1 MKGPTDD
8 GGVPDARRLF
18 GDLGEA
24 AAAHAL
30 EERGIRIVARNAR
43 TRYGELDLIGQD
55 AGGYVFVEV
64 KTRHRGSFVSAVESV
79 DGRKLRRLHGL
90 ALAWA
95 SEHRIQGGLRLM
107 VAAVTVDR
115 AGQSV
120 DLIEVA
126 G

>member
-1 MKGPTDD
+1 M
-8 GGVPDARRLF
+8 PDARRLF

-24 AAAHAL
+24 AAARAL
-30 EERGIRIVARNAR
+30 ERQGIRIVARNAR
-43 TRYGELDLIGQD
+43 TRYGELDLVGRD

-64 KTRHRGSFVSAVESV
+64 KTRRRGSFVSAVEAV
-79 DGRKLRRLHGL
+79 DARKLARLQSL

-95 SEHRIQGGLRLM
+95 SEHRIRGRLRLV
-107 VAAVTVDR
+107 VAAVTADR
-115 AGQSV
+115 AGMTV